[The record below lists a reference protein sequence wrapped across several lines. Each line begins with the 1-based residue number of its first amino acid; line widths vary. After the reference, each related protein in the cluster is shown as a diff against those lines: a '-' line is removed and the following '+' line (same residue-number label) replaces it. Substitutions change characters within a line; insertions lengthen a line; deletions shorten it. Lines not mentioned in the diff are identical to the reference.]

1 MPSSVRVTVRYQEKA
16 SWFELAKSWLE
27 GLEDMGYFVPNKAK
41 KPG

>member
-1 MPSSVRVTVRYQEKA
+1 MPSSVRVTVRCHEKA

-27 GLEDMGYFVPNKAK
+27 GLEDMGSFAPNKAK